1 MIEVEQLTKYYGPIR
16 GIEDLSFRIDRGDVV
31 GLLGPNG
38 SGKTTTMRILTCFF
52 PPTRGRALVYGYD
65 VVKNPLQ
72 VRQHI
77 GYLPERVPLYPD
89 MDIREYLRF
98 AASAKRVD
106 PAKRTAQIDEVM
118 AVCGIADM
126 ANRLIGAL
134 SKGYRQRVCLAQAL
148 LNKPEILIL
157 DEPTIGLDPRQVSD
171 FRSLIKNL
179 GRDRTIILCTHILP
193 EVSETCNRVVII
205 HKGRLIAL
213 DTPQNLQEKIQ
224 MYGQIYIQYYG
235 NNPRL
240 EGLMAGVPGV
250 VTVEAAE
257 ATFSGAGA
265 FNIQVQKD
273 ETILRELSALVHTEG
288 GPILEMKKLNLTLED
303 VFLEL
308 VTKEEAK

>member
-16 GIEDLSFRIDRGDVV
+16 GIENLSFRIDKGDVV

-65 VVKNPLQ
+65 VMKNPLQ

-98 AASAKRVD
+98 AASVKRVE
-106 PAKRTAQIDEVM
+106 PSKRAAHIDEVM
-118 AVCGIADM
+118 STCGIDDM

-157 DEPTIGLDPRQVSD
+157 DEPTIGLDPRQVAD

-205 HKGRLIAL
+205 HKGHLIAL

-235 NNPRL
+235 DNPRL
-240 EGLMAGVPGV
+240 EGLVAATPGV

-257 ATFSGAGA
+257 TTFSGARA
-265 FNIQVQKD
+265 FTIQVQKD
-273 ETILRELSALVHTEG
+273 ETIIRELSALIHAEG

>member
-1 MIEVEQLTKYYGPIR
+1 MIEAEHLTKYYGPIR
-16 GIEDLSFRIDRGDVV
+16 GIEDISFKIDRGDVV

-38 SGKTTTMRILTCFF
+38 SGKTTSMRILTCFF

-65 VVKNPLQ
+65 VVKAPLQ
-72 VRQHI
+72 VQRHI

-98 AASAKRVD
+98 AASVKRIA
-106 PAKRTAQIDEVM
+106 PTRRTAHIDEVM
-118 AVCGIADM
+118 ATCGIDDM

-148 LNKPEILIL
+148 LNNPEILIL

-179 GRDRTIILCTHILP
+179 GRERTIILCTHILP
-193 EVSETCNRVVII
+193 EVSETCNRVIII
-205 HKGRLIAL
+205 HKGRLIAM

-224 MYGQIYIQYYG
+224 MYGHIYIQYYG
-235 NNPRL
+235 NNPHL
-240 EGLMAGVPGV
+240 ENRIAGVSGV
-250 VTVEAAE
+250 VAVEASE
-257 ATFSGAGA
+257 ATFSGARA
-265 FNIQVQKD
+265 FTIQVQKD
-273 ETILRELSALVHTEG
+273 EAVLRELSGLIHTEG
-288 GPILEMKKLNLTLED
+288 GPILEMKKQNLTLED

-308 VTKEEAK
+308 VTKEEAA

>member
-1 MIEVEQLTKYYGPIR
+1 MIEVEHLTKYYGPIR
-16 GIEDLSFRIDRGDVV
+16 GIEDISFKIDRGDVV

-38 SGKTTTMRILTCFF
+38 SGKTTSMRILTCFF

-65 VVKNPLQ
+65 VVKAPLQ
-72 VRQHI
+72 VQRHI

-98 AASAKRVD
+98 AASVKRVA
-106 PAKRTAQIDEVM
+106 PTRRTAHIDEVM
-118 AVCGIADM
+118 ATCGIDDM

-148 LNKPEILIL
+148 LNNPEILIL

-179 GRDRTIILCTHILP
+179 GRERTIILCTHILP
-193 EVSETCNRVVII
+193 EVSETCNRVII
-205 HKGRLIAL
+205 VHKGRLIAM

-224 MYGQIYIQYYG
+224 MYGHIYIQYYG
-235 NNPRL
+235 NNPHL
-240 EGLMAGVPGV
+240 ENRIAGVSGV
-250 VTVEAAE
+250 VAVEASE
-257 ATFSGAGA
+257 ATFSGARA
-265 FNIQVQKD
+265 FTIQVQKD
-273 ETILRELSALVHTEG
+273 EAVLRELSGLIHTEG
-288 GPILEMKKLNLTLED
+288 GPILEMKKQNLTLED

-308 VTKEEAK
+308 VTKEEAA

>member
-1 MIEVEQLTKYYGPIR
+1 MIEVEHLTKYYGPIL
-16 GIEDLSFRIDRGDVV
+16 GIEDISFKINKGDVV

-38 SGKTTTMRILTCFF
+38 SGKTTSMRILTCFF

-72 VRQHI
+72 VQQHI

-98 AASAKRVD
+98 AASVKRVD
-106 PAKRTAQIDEVM
+106 PARRAAHIDEVM
-118 AVCGIADM
+118 ATCGIDDM

-148 LNKPEILIL
+148 LNNPEILIL

-179 GRDRTIILCTHILP
+179 GRERTIILCTHILP

-205 HKGRLIAL
+205 HKGHLIAM

-224 MYGQIYIQYYG
+224 MYGHIYIQYYG
-235 NNPRL
+235 NNPQL
-240 EGLMAGVPGV
+240 ERSITGIPGV
-250 VTVEAAE
+250 VMVEPAE
-257 ATFSGAGA
+257 ATFSGARA
-265 FNIQVQKD
+265 FIIQVQKD
-273 ETILRELSALVHTEG
+273 ETILRELSALIHADG
-288 GPILEMKKLNLTLED
+288 GPILEMKKQNLTLED